1 MNDFFL
7 AHTYIA
13 ITVLLILTGAGLP
26 LPEEV
31 FIVAA
36 GVLSAP
42 PNATLDPFVAFGC
55 CLFGALVGDCVM
67 YWIGY
72 HFGRGVLRERRW
84 FSRWVTPERE
94 EHIEEMFHLHG
105 LKVFFVARFLVGLRT
120 PVYLTAGI
128 LRLSFKKFVLIDLIC
143 ATTVVG
149 SFFGLAYYFGENISK
164 WIRRGEWGLTVSVVI
179 AVACVAFFLWRRY
192 RRKGLTS
199 PPKKRLEDVLLPPAK
214 KEPPTSEREAKEPL
228 ASKGKEDGKQPPSDN
243 GDGKK
248 SDACQRKGEEL
259 HSGESEKRAV

>member
-1 MNDFFL
+1 MNELLL

-13 ITVLLILTGAGLP
+13 ITVLMILTGAGLP

-31 FIVAA
+31 FIVTA
-36 GVLSAP
+36 GVLSATP
-42 PNATLDPFVAFGC
+42 DANVNPFIALGC
-55 CLFGALVGDCVM
+55 CLLGALVGDCVM

-72 HFGRGVLRERRW
+72 HFGRGVLRDRRW

-128 LRLSFKKFVLIDLIC
+128 LRLSFKKFVLIDLVC
-143 ATTVVG
+143 AATVVS
-149 SFFGLAYYFGENISK
+149 SFFGLAYYFGANISK
-164 WIRRGEWGLTVSVVI
+164 WIRRGQLGLTISVVI

-192 RRKGLTS
+192 RRKKSAS
-199 PPKKRLEDVLLPPAK
+199 PGKKRLEDVLLPPAK
-214 KEPPTSEREAKEPL
+214 KEPPTSKKEG
-228 ASKGKEDGKQPPSDN
+228 KGSVSSSAEMKHSPSDN

-248 SDACQRKGEEL
+248 SRSCQPEGLHSDEGEE
-259 HSGESEKRAV
+259 RAV

>member
-13 ITVLLILTGAGLP
+13 ITLLLILTGAGLP

-42 PNATLDPFVAFGC
+42 PNATLNPFVALGC
-55 CLFGALVGDCVM
+55 CLVGALVGDCVM

-72 HFGRGVLRERRW
+72 HFGRGVLRDRRW

-94 EHIEEMFHLHG
+94 EHIEEMFHQHG

-128 LRLSFKKFVLIDLIC
+128 LRLSFKKFLLIDLIC
-143 ATTVVG
+143 AATVVT
-149 SFFGLAYYFGENISK
+149 SFFGLAYFFGENISW
-164 WIRRGEWGLTVSVVI
+164 WIKHTERWLTIGVVI

-192 RRKGLTS
+192 RRKGLTL

-214 KEPPTSEREAKEPL
+214 KEPSLGATEGSELPGATE
-228 ASKGKEDGKQPPSDN
+228 GVKQPHSDN

-248 SDACQRKGEEL
+248 SSCCQRKGEEL
-259 HSGESEKRAV
+259 PSRVNE

>member
-1 MNDFFL
+1 MNDYFL

-13 ITVLLILTGAGLP
+13 ITVLMILTGAGLP

-31 FIVAA
+31 FIVTA
-36 GVLSAP
+36 GVLSATP
-42 PNATLDPFVAFGC
+42 DANVNPFIALGC

-72 HFGRGVLRERRW
+72 HFGRGVLRDRRW

-128 LRLSFKKFVLIDLIC
+128 LRLSFKKFVLIDLVC
-143 ATTVVG
+143 AAAVVS
-149 SFFGLAYYFGENISK
+149 SFFGLAYYFGANISK
-164 WIRRGEWGLTVSVVI
+164 WIRRGELGTNDQRGDRCGLCRFLSVAAVSSEEIGLTRQEASG
-179 AVACVAFFLWRRY
+179 RRPAPPGQE
-192 RRKGLTS
+192 RAAHQQKGG
-199 PPKKRLEDVLLPPAK
+199 
-214 KEPPTSEREAKEPL
+214 
-228 ASKGKEDGKQPPSDN
+228 KGIG
-243 GDGKK
+243 
-248 SDACQRKGEEL
+248 
-259 HSGESEKRAV
+259 

>member
-42 PNATLDPFVAFGC
+42 PNATLDPFVALAC

-143 ATTVVG
+143 AATVVTL
-149 SFFGLAYYFGENISK
+149 FFGLAYFFGENISI
-164 WIRRGEWGLTVSVVI
+164 WIRRGERGLTIGVVI

-192 RRKGLTS
+192 RRKGLAL

-214 KEPPTSEREAKEPL
+214 KEPPTGEVEVKEMP
-228 ASKGKEDGKQPPSDN
+228 ASKATEDGKQSPSDN

-248 SDACQRKGEEL
+248 SSACQRKGEES
-259 HSGESEKRAV
+259 HSGESKKRLV

>member
-13 ITVLLILTGAGLP
+13 ITLLLILTGAGLP

-36 GVLSAP
+36 GVLSATP
-42 PNATLDPFVAFGC
+42 DANVNPLIALGC
-55 CLFGALVGDCVM
+55 CLVGALVGDCVM

-94 EHIEEMFHLHG
+94 EHIEEMFHQHG

-128 LRLSFKKFVLIDLIC
+128 LRLSFKKFVLIDLVC
-143 ATTVVG
+143 AATVVG

-164 WIRRGEWGLTVSVVI
+164 WIRRGEWGLTISVVI
-179 AVACVAFFLWRRY
+179 AVGCVAFFLWRRY
-192 RRKGLTS
+192 RRKKLAF

-214 KEPPTSEREAKEPL
+214 SESPAREVDGQKPRTGPAEAMRPPSSNGNGTKSHRCPAEGHNSPSD
-228 ASKGKEDGKQPPSDN
+228 ASK
-243 GDGKK
+243 
-248 SDACQRKGEEL
+248 EEP
-259 HSGESEKRAV
+259 V

>member
-13 ITVLLILTGAGLP
+13 ITLLLILTGAGLP

-36 GVLSAP
+36 GVLSATP
-42 PNATLDPFVAFGC
+42 DANVNPFIALGC
-55 CLFGALVGDCVM
+55 CLVGALVGDCVM

-72 HFGRGVLRERRW
+72 HFGRGVLRDRRW

-94 EHIEEMFHLHG
+94 EHIEELFHLHG

-128 LRLSFKKFVLIDLIC
+128 LRLSFKKFVLIDLVC
-143 ATTVVG
+143 AATVVG
-149 SFFGLAYYFGENISK
+149 SFFGLAYYFGENIYK
-164 WIRRGEWGLTVSVVI
+164 WIRRGESGITISVVI
-179 AVACVAFFLWRRY
+179 AVGCVAFFLWRRY
-192 RRKGLTS
+192 RRKKLTS
-199 PPKKRLEDVLLPPAK
+199 PPKKRLEDVLLPPTK
-214 KEPPTSEREAKEPL
+214 KEPPAGEVKTETPL
-228 ASKGKEDGKQPPSDN
+228 ADKGGARQLPSNN
-243 GDGKK
+243 GGGKK
-248 SDACQRKGEEL
+248 SHFCTPEE
-259 HSGESEKRAV
+259 EKSSSNQGKEERV